1 MLCDLQVLVFSTL
14 CCHGHCC
21 CSGTT
26 WLTKVFWGLFIV
38 LSTIVMLNMLI
49 AMMAE
54 TYESLRTEAKTRWK
68 LLLAAEVIASER
80 SIMKKV
86 VELYSGKS
94 LIDLRP
100 ANHKLKTLTDEYGK
114 KVVTWEMQVEKRI
127 EGDGHTNQTWTAALE
142 ADSRVGLG
150 ENGNQA
156 QQQALESIHAQL
168 RLLNKEELYDVEHSI
183 QLLKSVKW
191 SCKEVEPLTEI
202 ENP

>member
-1 MLCDLQVLVFSTL
+1 
-14 CCHGHCC
+14 
-21 CSGTT
+21 
-26 WLTKVFWGLFIV
+26 
-38 LSTIVMLNMLI
+38 
-49 AMMAE
+49 
-54 TYESLRTEAKTRWK
+54 
-68 LLLAAEVIASER
+68 
-80 SIMKKV
+80 MKKV

-94 LIDLRP
+94 LIYLRP
-100 ANHKLKTLTDEYGK
+100 ANHIKKNCFSDSDKPLKDEYGQD
-114 KVVTWEMQVEKRI
+114 VVTWEMQVEKRI

-191 SCKEVEPLTEI
+191 SRKEVEPLTEI